1 MCSMFSPITWQVDRT
16 CHVISARS
24 WDEMCRIML
33 EQADDFTGVDK
44 GETGGGDMVP
54 HGSRKLV
61 GDEFSSDTVY
71 RRE

>member
-33 EQADDFTGVDK
+33 EQADDMEADVH
-44 GETGGGDMVP
+44 P

>member
-1 MCSMFSPITWQVDRT
+1 MCSMFSPITWQVDRK

-33 EQADDFTGVDK
+33 EQADDMEP
-44 GETGGGDMVP
+44 ETHP

-61 GDEFSSDTVY
+61 NNKWSSNSVY